1 MIDSKYIIFFILII
15 CNVYFVVNNI
25 LDNFPLFFKQIIM
38 ELVFISIILILVTFV
53 FFFLQRNSKQ
63 RECEL
68 KNELNRVIKEKELL
82 QEKQINDIR
91 IIAELNAQLQ
101 SKEDLFRLQ
110 QEEMLNA
117 RNQLNKDFQLLANQI
132 LEEKTIRFTDVN
144 KSNIEAILKPLSE
157 KLVEFK
163 AKVEET
169 YDKESKQRFSLEE
182 RIRELVALN
191 NQISEDANNL
201 TKALKGN
208 NKIQGNWGEMILES
222 ILEKSGLKKGEEYF
236 VQEYITDENGNRV
249 QNEQNKFM
257 QPDVIVVYPGG
268 RKIIIDSK
276 VSLSGYVKYVEADV
290 DQKKLSAEKEHIAS
304 IKQHIDELSSKAYQ
318 DYVDS
323 LDFVMMFIP
332 NEPAYILAMQL
343 DSTLWDYA
351 YRKRI
356 LLISPTN
363 LIASLKV
370 VADLWKREA
379 QSRNA
384 QEIAKRGAALY
395 DKFVGFVDTLQDVGK
410 DIEKSQKSY
419 DKAFLQ
425 LKEGKGNLIRQAEM
439 LKELG
444 VKSQKELPNADV

>member
-1 MIDSKYIIFFILII
+1 
-15 CNVYFVVNNI
+15 
-25 LDNFPLFFKQIIM
+25 M
-38 ELVFISIILILVTFV
+38 ELVYASIILVLAIVLVLFM
-53 FFFLQRNSKQ
+53 QKGNKQ
-63 RECEL
+63 REQEL
-68 KNELNRVIKEKELL
+68 KNEINRLSADKDAVQKEQMDK
-82 QEKQINDIR
+82 IR
-91 IIAELNAQLQ
+91 EIAETRALLQ
-101 SKEDLFRLQ
+101 SKDELLRLQ
-110 QEEMLNA
+110 QEELLNTRA
-117 RNQLNKDFQLLANQI
+117 QLNKDFQILANQI
-132 LEEKTIRFTDVN
+132 LEEKTLRFTDMN
-144 KSNIEAILKPLSE
+144 RSNMEAILKPLNE

-163 AKVEET
+163 VKVEET

-236 VQEYITDENGNRV
+236 TQEFIVDENGSRIRNT
-249 QNEQNKFM
+249 QDKYM
-257 QPDVIVVYPGG
+257 QPDVVVVYPGG

-276 VSLSGYVKYVEADV
+276 VSLSAYVKYVEADSDDV
-290 DQKKLSAEKEHIAS
+290 KLIAEKEHVIS
-304 IKQHIDELSSKAYQ
+304 IKQHIDELSQKSYQ
-318 DYVDS
+318 DYVES

-370 VADLWKREA
+370 VSDLWKREY

-384 QEIAKRGAALY
+384 IEIAKRGAALY
-395 DKFVGFVDTLQDVGK
+395 DKFAGFVDTLQDVGK
-410 DIEKSQKSY
+410 NIERSQKSY
-419 DKAFLQ
+419 DKAFSQ
-425 LKEGKGNLIRQAEM
+425 LKEGNGNLMRQAEM

-444 VKSQKELPNADV
+444 VKAQKELPDSNV

>member
-1 MIDSKYIIFFILII
+1 MEFIFGF
-15 CNVYFVVNNI
+15 
-25 LDNFPLFFKQIIM
+25 
-38 ELVFISIILILVTFV
+38 IILILAIVVIFI
-53 FFFLQRNSKQ
+53 LQKANKQ
-63 RECEL
+63 REAEL
-68 KNELNRVIKEKELL
+68 KSEAARQAVEKESL
-82 QEKQINDIR
+82 QQSQLAYIR
-91 IIAELNAQLQ
+91 EIAELKALLQ
-101 SKEDLFRLQ
+101 AKDGMLESQ
-110 QEEMLNA
+110 QEELMNM
-117 RNQLNKDFQLLANQI
+117 RSQLNKDFQLLANQI
-132 LEEKTIRFTDVN
+132 LEEKTLRFTTTN
-144 KSNIEAILKPLSE
+144 RENMEAILKPLNE

-163 AKVEET
+163 TKVEET

-222 ILEKSGLKKGEEYF
+222 ILEKSGLKRGIEYHIQETLRDEYGNTLKGEG
-236 VQEYITDENGNRV
+236 GNR
-249 QNEQNKFM
+249 M
-257 QPDVIVVYPGG
+257 QPDIVVEYPGG

-276 VSLSGYVKYVEADV
+276 VSLAGYVRCVESETDEIR
-290 DQKKLSAEKEHIAS
+290 SISEKEHLVS
-304 IKQHIDELSSKAYQ
+304 IRQHIDELSKKAYQ
-318 DYVDS
+318 DYVES
-323 LDFVMMFIP
+323 LDFVMMFVP

-370 VADLWKREA
+370 VADLWKREY

-384 QEIAKRGAALY
+384 IEIAKRGAALY
-395 DKFVGFVDTLQDVGK
+395 DKFAGFVDTLQEVGK
-410 DIEKSQKSY
+410 NIDRSQRAY
-419 DKAFLQ
+419 DKAFSQ
-425 LKEGKGNLIRQAEM
+425 LKDGNGNLIRQAEM

-444 VKSQKELPNADV
+444 IKAQKELPNTES

>member
-1 MIDSKYIIFFILII
+1 
-15 CNVYFVVNNI
+15 
-25 LDNFPLFFKQIIM
+25 M
-38 ELVFISIILILVTFV
+38 ELVYASIILVLAIVLILFM
-53 FFFLQRNSKQ
+53 QKGNKQ
-63 RECEL
+63 REQEL
-68 KNELNRVIKEKELL
+68 KNEINRLSADKDAIQKE
-82 QEKQINDIR
+82 QMEKIR
-91 IIAELNAQLQ
+91 EIAETRALLQ
-101 SKEDLFRLQ
+101 SKDEQLRLQ
-110 QEEMLNA
+110 QEELLNTRA
-117 RNQLNKDFQLLANQI
+117 QLNKDFQILANQI
-132 LEEKTIRFTDVN
+132 LEEKTLRFTDMN
-144 KSNIEAILKPLSE
+144 RSNMEAILKPLNE
-157 KLVEFK
+157 KLVEFRV
-163 AKVEET
+163 KVEET

-236 VQEYITDENGNRV
+236 TQEFIVDENGSRV
-249 QNEQNKFM
+249 RNAQDKYM
-257 QPDVIVVYPGG
+257 QPDVVVVYPGG

-276 VSLSGYVKYVEADV
+276 VSLSAYVKYVEAGSD
-290 DQKKLSAEKEHIAS
+290 DIKLVAEKEHVIS
-304 IKQHIDELSSKAYQ
+304 IKQHIDELSQKSYQ
-318 DYVDS
+318 DYVES

-370 VADLWKREA
+370 VSDLWKREY

-384 QEIAKRGAALY
+384 IEIAKRGAALY
-395 DKFVGFVDTLQDVGK
+395 DKFAGFVDTLQDVGK
-410 DIEKSQKSY
+410 NIERSQKSY
-419 DKAFLQ
+419 DKAFSQ
-425 LKEGKGNLIRQAEM
+425 LKEGNGNLMRQAEM

-444 VKSQKELPNADV
+444 VKAQKELPDSNI

>member
-1 MIDSKYIIFFILII
+1 
-15 CNVYFVVNNI
+15 
-25 LDNFPLFFKQIIM
+25 M
-38 ELVFISIILILVTFV
+38 ELVYASIILVLAIVLVLFM
-53 FFFLQRNSKQ
+53 QKGNKQ
-63 RECEL
+63 REQEL
-68 KNELNRVIKEKELL
+68 KNEINRLSADKDAVQKEQME
-82 QEKQINDIR
+82 QIR
-91 IIAELNAQLQ
+91 EIAETRALLQ
-101 SKEDLFRLQ
+101 SKDEQLRLQ
-110 QEEMLNA
+110 QEELLNTRA
-117 RNQLNKDFQLLANQI
+117 QLNKDFQILANQI
-132 LEEKTIRFTDVN
+132 LEEKTLRFTDMN
-144 KSNIEAILKPLSE
+144 RSNMEAILKPLNE

-163 AKVEET
+163 VKVEET

-236 VQEYITDENGNRV
+236 TQEFIVDENGNRIRNT
-249 QNEQNKFM
+249 QDKYM
-257 QPDVIVVYPGG
+257 QPDVVVVYPGG

-276 VSLSGYVKYVEADV
+276 VSLSAYVRYVEAESDDV
-290 DQKKLSAEKEHIAS
+290 KLIAEKEHVIS
-304 IKQHIDELSSKAYQ
+304 IKQHIDELSQKSYQ
-318 DYVDS
+318 DYVES

-370 VADLWKREA
+370 VSDLWKREY

-384 QEIAKRGAALY
+384 IEIAKRGAALY
-395 DKFVGFVDTLQDVGK
+395 DKFAGFVDTLQDVGK
-410 DIEKSQKSY
+410 NIERSQKSY
-419 DKAFLQ
+419 DKAFSQ
-425 LKEGKGNLIRQAEM
+425 LKEGNGNLMRQAEM

-444 VKSQKELPNADV
+444 VKAQKELPDSNI

>member
-1 MIDSKYIIFFILII
+1 MEFIYITIIVVFSIFII
-15 CNVYFVVNNI
+15 WWIYSAG
-25 LDNFPLFFKQIIM
+25 KQEIKELKSINQRLNSEIANLQTRQLEGVHESANLRANLQAKEEQLKHQQS
-38 ELVFISIILILVTFV
+38 ELVNT
-53 FFFLQRNSKQ
+53 
-63 RECEL
+63 RE
-68 KNELNRVIKEKELL
+68 
-82 QEKQINDIR
+82 
-91 IIAELNAQLQ
+91 
-101 SKEDLFRLQ
+101 
-110 QEEMLNA
+110 
-117 RNQLNKDFQLLANQI
+117 QLNKDFQILANKI
-132 LEEKTIRFTDVN
+132 LEEKSSRFTDIN
-144 KSNIEAILKPLSE
+144 RLNMESILKPLGE
-157 KLVEFK
+157 KLSEFK
-163 AKVEET
+163 TKVEET

-191 NQISEDANNL
+191 HQISEDANNL

-236 VQEYITDENGNRV
+236 SQDMLTDENGQKLLN
-249 QNEQNKFM
+249 NENKAL
-257 QPDVIVVYPGG
+257 QPDIVILYPGG

-276 VSLSGYVKYVEADV
+276 VSLNGYIRYVEADT
-290 DQKKLSAEKEHIAS
+290 DEMKITAEKEHIIS
-304 IKQHIDELSSKAYQ
+304 IKKHIDELSSKAYQ
-318 DYVDS
+318 DYIES

-343 DSTLWDYA
+343 DSGLWDYA

-384 QEIAKRGAALY
+384 QEIAKRGAILY
-395 DKFVGFVDTLQDVGK
+395 DKFTGFVETLQEIGK
-410 DIEKSQKSY
+410 NIDRTQKSY
-419 DKAFLQ
+419 DKAFIQ
-425 LKEGKGNLIRQAEM
+425 LKDGNGNLIRQAEM

-444 VKSQKELPNADV
+444 IKPQKELPNTQNS